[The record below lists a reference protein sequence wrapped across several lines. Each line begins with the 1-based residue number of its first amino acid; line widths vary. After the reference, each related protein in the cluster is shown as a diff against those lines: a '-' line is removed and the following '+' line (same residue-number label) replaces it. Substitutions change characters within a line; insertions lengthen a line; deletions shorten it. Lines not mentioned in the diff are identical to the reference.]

1 MESAIRTLQ
10 KVKNKHKIHLIC
22 FTALLLYFILIT
34 QYQDMAADIICL
46 ALILIHAIYQ
56 MYMLQVCRILIDIA
70 KEKDYSPSELEYLQF
85 AYYKGITTL
94 DHDLRYCWKGTTTLK
109 QMFTYYTKTSHLVQ
123 EYAGNKLHKQILRF
137 CLYRLTKEDVISC
150 VRIVRHHLSHLPSY
164 QKPE

>member
-1 MESAIRTLQ
+1 MKSAIRTLQ

-46 ALILIHAIYQ
+46 ALILLHAIYQ
-56 MYMLQVCRILIDIA
+56 MYMLQVCSILIDIA
-70 KEKDYSPSELEYLQF
+70 KDKDYSPSELEYLQF

>member
-46 ALILIHAIYQ
+46 TLILIHAIYQ

-70 KEKDYSPSELEYLQF
+70 KDKDYSPSELEYLQF

-94 DHDLRYCWKGTTTLK
+94 DHDLRYCWKGCLGSNRLHIGACDWL
-109 QMFTYYTKTSHLVQ
+109 QR
-123 EYAGNKLHKQILRF
+123 YASRGRNEVGF
-137 CLYRLTKEDVISC
+137 CDHRA
-150 VRIVRHHLSHLPSY
+150 VR
-164 QKPE
+164 

>member
-10 KVKNKHKIHLIC
+10 KVKTKHKIHLIC

-70 KEKDYSPSELEYLQF
+70 KEKDHSPSELEYLQF